1 MAARSVSTGR
11 VGGREM
17 RRRRNTRVERSK
29 TASRL
34 VLASPVIRNARKRS
48 PLNNVR
54 SPMEER
60 EPGRCWGGRQDA
72 SVDFTYRN
80 YTKER
85 LRKSRW
91 ENNRKVQVQHFSLPR
106 RGDRSRDKEW
116 NWAET
121 RHVRE
126 RGAKREKIIEKEY
139 EERRWLSELD
149 RRRGGDRISENLP
162 AAKIEQRTEASGS
175 SVLRRDRVRNV
186 SREMSEGKE
195 GKKIQFGFKER
206 FPPLAN
212 RGSRA
217 DKIEEPKQ
225 ESSDRGRRKEGT
237 ASIVQLHVEGEDDF
251 EEMLNRNRKYFDAAA
266 LPFDLEL
273 EEDARCRAANV
284 TLDLKQLCDRR
295 SVEEAHVDE
304 RLPTSEFSPQ
314 DTWAPQNGQTV
325 AEENVKEEEKPKKK
339 RRRIGENPYKQ
350 VVANKRV
357 FETYTEELCEKE
369 LVQEKGVEANQRKSF
384 GYECEKENEESSKI
398 PGFQEELNVTVSV
411 HSSPE
416 VEVMGDV
423 DTTLEEEGEGEES
436 SCSNSSQQLPLNF
449 NEKEMLGRE
458 LEEIAQRRAV
468 TMTKIGKLRKEIQVL
483 QESLSLQKR
492 EEASLEEKE
501 TELKKRLNEK
511 GSDHLLASSNGD
523 FGGCKQHKA

>member
-1 MAARSVSTGR
+1 M
-11 VGGREM
+11 
-17 RRRRNTRVERSK
+17 
-29 TASRL
+29 
-34 VLASPVIRNARKRS
+34 
-48 PLNNVR
+48 
-54 SPMEER
+54 
-60 EPGRCWGGRQDA
+60 
-72 SVDFTYRN
+72 
-80 YTKER
+80 
-85 LRKSRW
+85 
-91 ENNRKVQVQHFSLPR
+91 QVQHFSLPR

-121 RHVRE
+121 RHGRE

-139 EERRWLSELD
+139 EERRWLSELE
-149 RRRGGDRISENLP
+149 RQRGGDRISENLP

-195 GKKIQFGFKER
+195 GKKIQTGSKER

-284 TLDLKQLCDRR
+284 TFDLKQLCDRR
-295 SVEEAHVDE
+295 SVEEDHVDE
-304 RLPTSEFSPQ
+304 RLPTSEFSPQQ

-357 FETYTEELCEKE
+357 FETYTEEPCEKE
-369 LVQEKGVEANQRKSF
+369 LFQEKGVEANQRKSF

-423 DTTLEEEGEGEES
+423 DTTLEEEVEMS
-436 SCSNSSQQLPLNF
+436 SCSNSSQQLPLNL
-449 NEKEMLGRE
+449 NEREMCERE
-458 LEEIAQRRAV
+458 LEEVAQRRAV

-483 QESLSLQKR
+483 QVGRS
-492 EEASLEEKE
+492 
-501 TELKKRLNEK
+501 TGCPKKTHFQNR
-511 GSDHLLASSNGD
+511 
-523 FGGCKQHKA
+523 GCFQCCSRPS

>member
-1 MAARSVSTGR
+1 MFYSLDMAARSVSTGR

-34 VLASPVIRNARKRS
+34 VLASPVKRNARKRS
-48 PLNNVR
+48 PLKNVR
-54 SPMEER
+54 SPLEER
-60 EPGRCWGGRQDA
+60 EPGRCWGGRQNA

-116 NWAET
+116 KWAET
-121 RHVRE
+121 RHGRE

-162 AAKIEQRTEASGS
+162 AAKMEPRTEASGS

-195 GKKIQFGFKER
+195 GKKIQFGSKER

-225 ESSDRGRRKEGT
+225 ESSDRGRRNEGT
-237 ASIVQLHVEGEDDF
+237 ASIVRLHVEGEDDF

-284 TLDLKQLCDRR
+284 TFDLKQLCDKR
-295 SVEEAHVDE
+295 SVEEDHVDE
-304 RLPTSEFSPQ
+304 RLP
-314 DTWAPQNGQTV
+314 
-325 AEENVKEEEKPKKK
+325 
-339 RRRIGENPYKQ
+339 
-350 VVANKRV
+350 
-357 FETYTEELCEKE
+357 TEELCEKE
-369 LVQEKGVEANQRKSF
+369 LVQEKGIEANQRTSF
-384 GYECEKENEESSKI
+384 GYESEKENGESSKN

-423 DTTLEEEGEGEES
+423 DTTLEEEGEVEMS
-436 SCSNSSQQLPLNF
+436 SCSNSSQQLPLHF

-501 TELKKRLNEK
+501 AELKRRLN
-511 GSDHLLASSNGD
+511 
-523 FGGCKQHKA
+523 